1 MVDVFCGSA
10 DYLCTMAL
18 ITLSTDFGTDDFYV
32 GVLKAA
38 MLKKAPSSQ
47 FIDISHAL
55 VPGDLRKPSMIVQQC
70 YRHFPD
76 HTVHVMALTPQE
88 GAYALVCFEFG
99 HQFFVGLDTGQYFMG
114 LKGQVTEAWDIS
126 HLPGGEGSFSALKL
140 FPSLV
145 KAIQAGKG
153 PETWGVSKVRLV
165 ERHDFQPS
173 ASKGR
178 ILGNITYIDRTGN
191 AITNIHRDLFDKIF
205 PSGTGFRIQF
215 RMSAYTVRDISQR
228 YSEVPSGNLVA
239 VFNESGY
246 LELAIH
252 LGSFHA
258 MLGIS
263 EGDTVNIE
271 SEEQM

>member
-1 MVDVFCGSA
+1 
-10 DYLCTMAL
+10 MAL

-38 MLKKAPSSQ
+38 LLKKVPLSQ
-47 FIDISHAL
+47 IIDLSHVL
-55 VPGDLRKPSMIVQQC
+55 IPGDLRKPSMFVQQC

-76 HTVHVMALTPQE
+76 QTIHLMALTPQE

-99 HQFFVGLDTGQYFMG
+99 NQIFMGLDTGQYFMG
-114 LKGQVTEAWDIS
+114 LKGRVTEAWDIS
-126 HLPGGEGSFSALKL
+126 HLPGGEGSFPALKL

-145 KAIQAGKG
+145 KALHAGKG

-173 ASKGR
+173 AGRGR

-191 AITNIHRDLFDKIF
+191 AITNIHKDLFDQIF
-205 PSGTGFRIQF
+205 PNGTGFRIQF
-215 RMSAYTVRDISQR
+215 RMSAYTVRHISQR

-252 LGSFHA
+252 LGSFHN
-258 MLGIS
+258 MLGIF